1 MPKRK
6 TSVATV
12 TLEVLDDWQAAA
24 QHVESHIAGTRGVH
38 AAYHREDLSPWPIE
52 AAETLRHKT
61 AIVIEHIESCESLNV
76 RAFLERIREAAA
88 TWVTKRNFV
97 IQFREIRHADRD
109 AAVAAMDKLARFTN
123 DGLPCQERL
132 SLDLSIAEGAIWL
145 AQFPLL
151 AERTNGQPPFII
163 RHNLIRWVS
172 WVQGAFSSAI
182 HDWAV
187 PGIAAIRPRQ
197 EGKRTSGASMESR
210 ERWEL
215 ANVVFPR
222 IVCDTNRTPK
232 KLAIAEAR
240 RVGDLD
246 VALPRIDRLLE
257 SLEAFVM
264 QAARWPQGN
273 LQPERTEDL
282 MRAVTAL
289 DELVGAAEAADRR
302 PQAPGSPAP
311 TAVPAAEC
319 EEAAAIGKGQG
330 NPTRDVADSHGY
342 VETPADPSAYVP
354 AVDIMTSHTP
364 ENAGI
369 TVKHVSK
376 IVGDFTANRVRWTR
390 PTDKQGKPIVNR
402 RSVHLGDWAGYL
414 KRQAGTDEEGFP
426 RLGDAEIE
434 RRKKAVRNTERGR

>member
-12 TLEVLDDWQAAA
+12 TLEVLDEWQAAA

-38 AAYHREDLSPWPIE
+38 AAYYREDLSPWPIE

-61 AIVIEHIESCESLNV
+61 AIVIEHIESRESLNV
-76 RAFLERIREAAA
+76 RAFLERIQEAAA

-109 AAVAAMDKLARFTN
+109 AVVAAMDKLARFTN

-246 VALPRIDRLLE
+246 VALPRIDKLLE
-257 SLEAFVM
+257 LLEVFVTA
-264 QAARWPQGN
+264 AARQPQGSI
-273 LQPERTEDL
+273 QPRCTEGL

-289 DELVGAAEAADRR
+289 EELVGSVDPRGKPR
-302 PQAPGSPAP
+302 SPQARTKDLRELEKDTPPLSTTDGTWVKSRRAAKMEALETSTLRSYRLHGIANTDLNLGRDEYGRVWRRQGTQ
-311 TAVPAAEC
+311 TAHP
-319 EEAAAIGKGQG
+319 
-330 NPTRDVADSHGY
+330 
-342 VETPADPSAYVP
+342 
-354 AVDIMTSHTP
+354 
-364 ENAGI
+364 
-369 TVKHVSK
+369 
-376 IVGDFTANRVRWTR
+376 W
-390 PTDKQGKPIVNR
+390 
-402 RSVHLGDWAGYL
+402 YL
-414 KRQAGTDEEGFP
+414 KSTLKSQQ
-426 RLGDAEIE
+426 I
-434 RRKKAVRNTERGR
+434 

>member
-38 AAYHREDLSPWPIE
+38 AAYYREDLSPWPIE

-61 AIVIEHIESCESLNV
+61 AIVIEHIESRESLNV

-215 ANVVFPR
+215 ANVVCPR

-246 VALPRIDRLLE
+246 VALPRIDKLLE
-257 SLEAFVM
+257 LLEVFVTA
-264 QAARWPQGN
+264 AARQPQGN
-273 LQPERTEDL
+273 IQPRCTEGL

-289 DELVGAAEAADRR
+289 EDLVGSGEGDSGNVVWNAVTDRQRNCMRALLELTALDAESRQTTDEIAVRTEGREAKANAFKEPLSDLVGRGLVESKTGRQGGYWLTVDGRELLAAFD
-302 PQAPGSPAP
+302 
-311 TAVPAAEC
+311 
-319 EEAAAIGKGQG
+319 I
-330 NPTRDVADSHGY
+330 DS
-342 VETPADPSAYVP
+342 
-354 AVDIMTSHTP
+354 
-364 ENAGI
+364 
-369 TVKHVSK
+369 
-376 IVGDFTANRVRWTR
+376 VGDN
-390 PTDKQGKPIVNR
+390 PSP
-402 RSVHLGDWAGYL
+402 
-414 KRQAGTDEEGFP
+414 
-426 RLGDAEIE
+426 
-434 RRKKAVRNTERGR
+434 